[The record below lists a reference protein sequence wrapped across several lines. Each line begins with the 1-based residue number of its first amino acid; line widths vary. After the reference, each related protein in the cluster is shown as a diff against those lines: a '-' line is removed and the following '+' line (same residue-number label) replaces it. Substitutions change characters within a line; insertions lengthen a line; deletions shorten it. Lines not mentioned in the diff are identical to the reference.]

1 MHGIST
7 ILPSAYGSK
16 VDLPRSVSSPTL
28 PDLTKTEYRLESSPR
43 LSDELPR
50 SASYTSLPT
59 FDCNFD
65 FGEEFEPATF
75 TQLFNPLEKQPSQTT
90 EKNLQQIE
98 LERNETHKD
107 EKRGQKR
114 QSIVAG
120 PRFWTQKVKNRTEQ
134 KTTEKEIDHRTDN
147 PTDRNPS
154 LKSGKDIT
162 SRAVSGPLTT
172 KARKSW
178 ISSLRK
184 SPKVGREEKDIDKSE
199 LVEEVTAKKTV
210 NPTAATTNSLSKPLD
225 TVQKSSKSTFQKI
238 LERPSSMLMNSATF
252 NSTNSSFSSLHG
264 SSHDNNS
271 TPRTSTDKVPSLPT
285 YLSAEKLS
293 HIYIEGLGKRD
304 ELTSAFRTLENDFS
318 KFQLKSWSFKT
329 NVVRSSLIPFLRNH
343 SEDASIKSLGPED
356 LERRINVFHKWWT
369 GLLEV
374 LDGKHNQTV
383 SGVDRP
389 ILLQGCFD
397 IMIRPEWRHKLSVPV
412 SAGNLPIRTPS
423 RRILLPKKYSPNIAS
438 INSLP
443 NLLESINQR
452 IRNLFIH
459 NLSLQMNFVVEKMSL
474 RYAPASLVAFC
485 GKATAYA
492 FLFVPG
498 VAEILVRIWK
508 LQPGILRR
516 VSHELG
522 ISRISSNQEP
532 DDFVASFPAHLQ
544 GLVWS
549 SVKSLCNSL
558 RKIPSSP
565 TMAKNTAWYGPW
577 VARWCGRDSDLFF
590 IFAKYYHILIED
602 FFTPDLTLSEK
613 ARAPGIADRI
623 GYLLVLAQTL
633 TAIDGTIHR
642 QPAVEPLPVT
652 FDDVLAGADASATAL
667 PLPSNNSARFMA
679 ENRLIMILRDFL
691 CEYTPANERAR
702 ITYGQLFGKMM
713 QAAAKKTSL
722 FDHNACFIL
731 CDFMEETLNIFA
743 RFHEDNNFIDWYFW
757 LDVCKRMLQSE
768 NTMTEIRLF
777 AFLYGIWNTVTG
789 DERRKEVICLN
800 WLLTENVFD
809 KYFNHWC
816 PMIRAYY
823 MRLLCWRVCRND
835 GETTDLDTKIFN
847 TVSKRIESQW
857 AHYLYI
863 KEEAE
868 LSNLLP
874 PSTTPCLP
882 APGRRFLIIRNDNP
896 SPVAPLLFGLEGPMS
911 RTISQNSIQSTSFI
925 HKNSPSRFSLK
936 KFHDMENA
944 TVNPDIKKAT
954 AESQSPAFSMKKRLS
969 LIGRAVSFPFF
980 DSNTSTSTENSFDSP
995 ITRSMSTGINN
1006 ICLVEDYKENVTS
1019 RSLDSSESEERE
1031 KTCEIPMAHR
1041 AFSFRF
1047 SLECGAYFENGIG
1060 GGSSSTSNLPN
1071 SSHIGFTTGTSLSGH
1086 GLGERKLSS
1095 PRLPAPAQVLLVSK
1109 VPGVNREVTSKDWPK
1124 LQKGNDVSSEKLS
1137 QSLSNDLTIK
1147 KSPSILV
1154 TTPQGIESF
1163 SNQPV
1168 ISADITIPR
1177 KRENYTK
1184 SAIYK
1189 GRALAEWAIIVGE
1202 CNGFLERRRNEG
1214 VPNLKMVEVPL
1225 LGVEGFRRFG

>member
-7 ILPSAYGSK
+7 ILPSAHGSK

-28 PDLTKTEYRLESSPR
+28 PDLTKSEYHLESSPR

-75 TQLFNPLEKQPSQTT
+75 TQLFKPLEKQLSQTT
-90 EKNLQQIE
+90 EKHLQPIE
-98 LERNETHKD
+98 LERNDTHKD
-107 EKRGQKR
+107 GKRGQKR
-114 QSIVAG
+114 QSIIPG
-120 PRFWTQKVKNRTEQ
+120 PRFWAQKVKSQETEQ
-134 KTTEKEIDHRTDN
+134 KKTEKEIDSRPDS
-147 PTDRNPS
+147 PTDGNSS
-154 LKSGKDIT
+154 LKIGIDIK

-172 KARKSW
+172 KVRKSW

-184 SPKVGREEKDIDKSE
+184 SPKAGKEEKDLDKSE
-199 LVEEVTAKKTV
+199 LVDEVSTKKTV
-210 NPTAATTNSLSKPLD
+210 NSTEVNTKIPSKSPD
-225 TVQKSSKSTFQKI
+225 FVQKSSKSTFQKI
-238 LERPSSMLMNSATF
+238 LERPSSILMNSATF

-264 SSHDNNS
+264 SSHDNHS
-271 TPRTSTDKVPSLPT
+271 TPRTSTDKVPSLPI
-285 YLSAEKLS
+285 YISAEKLS
-293 HIYIEGLGKRD
+293 HINIEGLGKRD
-304 ELTSAFRTLENDFS
+304 ELTSAFRALENDFS

-389 ILLQGCFD
+389 VLLQGCFD

-412 SAGNLPIRTPS
+412 TSGNLPLRTPS
-423 RRILLPKKYSPNIAS
+423 RRILLPKRYSPNIAT
-438 INSLP
+438 IKSLP
-443 NLLESINQR
+443 NLLESVNQR

-485 GKATAYA
+485 GKAAAYA

-508 LQPGILRR
+508 LQPSILRR

-522 ISRISSNQEP
+522 MSRNSSNQEP
-532 DDFVASFPAHLQ
+532 DEFVASFPGHLQ
-544 GLVWS
+544 GLMWS
-549 SVKSLCNSL
+549 SVKSLCNFL
-558 RKIPSSP
+558 RKSPDSP

-602 FFTPDLTLSEK
+602 FFAPDLTLSEK

-652 FDDVLAGADASATAL
+652 FDDVLAGADASAAAL

-691 CEYTPANERAR
+691 CEYTPTNERAR

-743 RFHEDNNFIDWYFW
+743 RFHENNNFIDWYFW

-789 DERRKEVICLN
+789 DERRKEVVCLD

-868 LSNLLP
+868 SSNLLP

-896 SPVAPLLFGLEGPMS
+896 SPVTPLLFGLEGP
-911 RTISQNSIQSTSFI
+911 ISQNAIQSISFI
-925 HKNSPSRFSLK
+925 NKNSPSRFSMK
-936 KFHDMENA
+936 KSHDMENM
-944 TVNPDIKKAT
+944 TVKPYTKKETVEPQPPAVSIKK
-954 AESQSPAFSMKKRLS
+954 RWS
-969 LIGRAVSFPFF
+969 LIGKAVSFTFF
-980 DSNTSTSTENSFDSP
+980 DSNTTSSAENSFDSP
-995 ITRSMSTGINN
+995 ITRSMSTGLNN
-1006 ICLVEDYKENVTS
+1006 ICLAEDFKDNVTT
-1019 RSLDSSESEERE
+1019 RSLDGSEFDEKE

-1047 SLECGAYFENGIG
+1047 SLECGAYFENGTG
-1060 GGSSSTSNLPN
+1060 GGSSSTNNLPN
-1071 SSHIGFTTGTSLSGH
+1071 SSQVGATTGTSLSSH

-1124 LQKGNDVSSEKLS
+1124 IQKLSDFSSEKSPQPLS
-1137 QSLSNDLTIK
+1137 HDFILK
-1147 KSPSILV
+1147 KSPSIPV
-1154 TTPQGIESF
+1154 TTPQGEESF
-1163 SNQPV
+1163 LNQQFLPTNL
-1168 ISADITIPR
+1168 TIPCIQ
-1177 KRENYTK
+1177 ENFTK
-1184 SAIYK
+1184 HIAYK